1 MRLWYTK
8 YMNDEEKIQELKKAL
23 EEYRRKTNSLK
34 REHEEKI
41 KKILDEIDAHKI
53 SQVKKKLGI

>member
-1 MRLWYTK
+1 
-8 YMNDEEKIQELKKAL
+8 MNDEEKIQELKKAL